1 MIKKIFSFLIKIT
14 ISFVILLSITYL
26 ILYYIQYKAGEEYKL
41 VVAQMQKQYIVVPS
55 QRNIDL
61 YHMCTNEV
69 KLYSNTTYTME
80 DCNKIGYEYKEKGI
94 IHKPIETPY
103 LDLYHKVRSF
113 LLKILSN

>member
-1 MIKKIFSFLIKIT
+1 MIKKIFSILIKIT
-14 ISFVILLSITYL
+14 IAFVILLFIAYG

-41 VVAQMQKQYIVVPS
+41 VVTQMQKKYIVVPS

-80 DCNKIGYEYKEKGI
+80 DCDKIGYAYKEQGI
-94 IHKPIETPY
+94 ITEPIKTPY
-103 LDLYHKVRSF
+103 LDLYHKVRNFFIESF
-113 LLKILSN
+113 K